1 MSKMKKVLIITYYW
15 PPAGGPG
22 VQRVLKFAKYLPEF
36 GWQPII
42 LTVKNGEYPAIDES
56 LIKEIPKECIV
67 YKTKTFE
74 PYNLYKKFVGKKK
87 DEKLPTH
94 ILNTNKNDNL
104 NNKIAKWIRA
114 NLFIPD
120 ARIGWISHIV
130 REGMKIIENEKPDII
145 FSSSPP
151 HSLQIGA
158 KKLAKKSGLKWVADF
173 RDPWTDYFGIKDL
186 SHTKITKK
194 LNLNLEKS
202 CLENADKIV
211 SVSKSFNDLFKK
223 KIKNNYFIIPNG
235 FDAIDFQNISKEKN
249 NKFKITYIGSIRKS
263 QNPEMFFASLSKL
276 KSEVLDKIEINFYGS
291 TFPSVISTIKKYKF
305 VDKIKLHKYIS
316 HKNIPK
322 ILINSNMLL
331 LIIPNTSNN
340 EGILPGKLFEYLA
353 TENYILGIGPKDGDA
368 SEILKKTNC
377 GKMYNYDENLSQ
389 IILEQFKNWG
399 NGKKQNVNNE
409 AIKQYTR
416 KKLTEKL
423 VNIFEKLV

>member
-22 VQRVLKFAKYLPEF
+22 VQRVLKFAKYLPQF

-42 LTVKNGEYPAIDES
+42 LTVKNGEYSAIDES

-87 DEKLPTH
+87 DEKLPTY

-130 REGMKIIENEKPDII
+130 REGMKIIEKENPDII

-173 RDPWTDYFGIKDL
+173 RD
-186 SHTKITKK
+186 
-194 LNLNLEKS
+194 
-202 CLENADKIV
+202 
-211 SVSKSFNDLFKK
+211 
-223 KIKNNYFIIPNG
+223 
-235 FDAIDFQNISKEKN
+235 
-249 NKFKITYIGSIRKS
+249 
-263 QNPEMFFASLSKL
+263 
-276 KSEVLDKIEINFYGS
+276 
-291 TFPSVISTIKKYKF
+291 
-305 VDKIKLHKYIS
+305 
-316 HKNIPK
+316 
-322 ILINSNMLL
+322 
-331 LIIPNTSNN
+331 
-340 EGILPGKLFEYLA
+340 
-353 TENYILGIGPKDGDA
+353 
-368 SEILKKTNC
+368 
-377 GKMYNYDENLSQ
+377 
-389 IILEQFKNWG
+389 
-399 NGKKQNVNNE
+399 
-409 AIKQYTR
+409 
-416 KKLTEKL
+416 
-423 VNIFEKLV
+423 